1 MRAITHKNQRG
12 IKRNMPARRVVQS
25 HRDKS
30 VNTHPAVSAPNVGT
44 QNAFV
49 LPGFTSDAEAAA
61 LYQSGNLGPGK

>member
-1 MRAITHKNQRG
+1 MRSITNKNQRG

-25 HRDKS
+25 HRAKS
-30 VNTHPAVSAPNVGT
+30 VNTHPVSAPTVGT
-44 QNAFV
+44 QNAFE